1 MKPKV
6 IFGSIAGVAVMLI
19 GIGGTWVILNFDTVA
34 AKLLEA
40 GIKLAAKRGVQIS
53 PETVKL
59 VLELSGGTAGAT
71 AAAAGKT
78 AGKTGKQAAGKA
90 SKTGQKTAGKARQ
103 AGSGTARRIPK
114 PAKSGE

>member
-6 IFGSIAGVAVMLI
+6 FFGSIAGVAVMLV

-40 GIKLAAKRGVQIS
+40 GIKFAAQRGVQLN

-59 VLELSGGTAGAT
+59 VLELSGGTAGA
-71 AAAAGKT
+71 AAG
-78 AGKTGKQAAGKA
+78 AAGKA
-90 SKTGQKTAGKARQ
+90 TAKTGQRTASKARQ
-103 AGSGTARRIPK
+103 TGNSAAKRTGSTAARRTPK
-114 PAKSGE
+114 PAKSAS